1 MSKLKSFILSFPVV
15 AIIFSGCGK
24 TDYDLCIYGGTASGV
39 IAAVSA
45 ARLGMD
51 VVLVEPS
58 SHIGGMTT
66 GGLGYTDIGNKQV
79 VIGLAKKFY
88 RDAGEHYGRLEQWIF
103 EPHVASEIL
112 DSYLKHPK
120 ITVIKQHRLENV
132 RKSGKRI
139 TGITVS
145 NGPGFASDSDIAAK
159 YFIDCSYEGDL
170 MAKADVSYIV
180 GRESND
186 VYGETINGVQLM
198 NGHQFPDGIDPF
210 VEPGNPD
217 SGLLWGI
224 SPAAKAPDG
233 TGDTLVQAY
242 NYRIC
247 LTDSLQNMIPITR
260 PENYDSTK
268 YELLLRLIDSPKNK
282 EPGLGD
288 HFIWSRMPGRKTD
301 INNKGGFSTDMI
313 GMNHRYPEAGYQQRA
328 EITDAHKAYTIG
340 LLYFMGHDERVPE
353 EIRNEMLRWGYPK
366 DEYVNNGHWTPQ
378 LYIREARRMIGEYV
392 ATQADCEGRTIPEDG
407 VAMAAYTMDSHNC
420 QRIIIEKNGQVM
432 VKNEGNVEVGGNGPY
447 PVSYRSITPQR
458 DECTNLLVPVC
469 LSASHIAYGS
479 IRMEP
484 VFMVLGQV
492 SAMATWFA
500 VKNGN
505 TDVQNVDYKEINSMM
520 AENPY
525 LDGSTPDI
533 IVDDLDAGVSFS
545 NDWTRV
551 RKGSG
556 YGPTY
561 LESKTGEGTVKFN
574 AGISE
579 TGNYSLYYFL
589 HKDSRPEQD
598 THLEITSS
606 GGTRTAVVE
615 HDRHSIIGQ
624 TKGEWV
630 MIGTFRFKAG
640 ENPCVK
646 ISGQGNKVRA
656 DAILLVR
663 E

>member
-1 MSKLKSFILSFPVV
+1 MTKFKLSILSVM
-15 AIIFSGCGK
+15 AAAAIFSGCSK

-39 IAAVSA
+39 IAAASA

-51 VVLVEPS
+51 VVLVEPG

-79 VIGLAKKFY
+79 VTGLAKKFY
-88 RDAGEHYGRLEQWIF
+88 RNVGEHYGRLEQWIF

-112 DSYLKHPK
+112 DSYLEHPK
-120 ITVIKQHRLENV
+120 ITVLKQHRLENV
-132 RKSGKRI
+132 MKSGKRI
-139 TGITVS
+139 TDITVS
-145 NGPGFASDSDIAAK
+145 YGPGFATESDIAAK

-170 MAKADVSYIV
+170 MAKAGVSYIV
-180 GRESND
+180 GREGND
-186 VYGETINGVQLM
+186 VYGETIDGVQLM

-260 PENYDSTK
+260 PENYDSSK
-268 YELLLRLIDSPKNK
+268 YELLLRLMDSRKNK
-282 EPGLGD
+282 TPKLGD
-288 HFIWSRMPGRKTD
+288 YFIWSRMPGRKTD

-313 GMNHRYPEAGYQQRA
+313 GMNHRYPEAGYELRE
-328 EITDAHKAYTIG
+328 EITDAHKSYTIG

-366 DEYVNNGHWTPQ
+366 DEYIDNGHWTPQ
-378 LYIREARRMIGEYV
+378 LYVREARRMTGEYV
-392 ATQADCEGRTIPEDG
+392 ATQADCEGRAIPEDV

-420 QRIIIEKNGQVM
+420 QRIIVEKNGQLM

-447 PVSYRSITPQR
+447 PVSYRSITPKR
-458 DECTNLLVPVC
+458 SECTNLLVPVC

-492 SAMATWFA
+492 SAMAAWLA
-500 VKNGN
+500 AENGN
-505 TDVQNVDYKEINSMM
+505 TDVQNVDYREINSIM

-545 NDWTRV
+545 DDWTRV
-551 RKGSG
+551 RRGTG

-561 LESKTGEGTVKFN
+561 LESKTGKGTAEFN
-574 AGISE
+574 ARISE
-579 TGNYSLYYFL
+579 TGNYSLYCFM
-589 HKDSRPEQD
+589 HKDSRPGQE
-598 THLEITSS
+598 THMEITSS
-606 GGTRTAVVE
+606 GETWTAVVE
-615 HDRHSIIGQ
+615 HDRLSFMGQ

-630 MIGTFRFKAG
+630 MIGTFGFKAG

-646 ISGQGNKVRA
+646 ISGHGGKVRA
-656 DAILLVR
+656 DAILFVR